1 MANVKLK
8 DKDLLEKF
16 QAEIVIKCGKKLSQ
30 QEVLDKSIKFAYNR
44 FYEFIEENIEEPRL
58 TKELVKRLKET
69 ASDAPL
75 YHLDKSDDELLYGS

>member
-8 DKDLLEKF
+8 DKSLLEKF
-16 QAEIVIKCGKKLSQ
+16 QAEIVIKCGKKISQ

-44 FYEFIEENIEEPRL
+44 FDEFIAENIDEPRL

-69 ASDAPL
+69 ANNAPL